1 MGERDAVYALF
12 DWENE
17 LSIHRTMDGAKA
29 AAQRKAD
36 EYDEGYTFAWESDAD
51 ADAVAYTNGIWAI
64 YRYEVQDD

>member
-36 EYDEGYTFAWESDAD
+36 EYDEGYTFAWESDAAARGD
-51 ADAVAYTNGIWAI
+51 PLHRADTAARGLHS
-64 YRYEVQDD
+64 R